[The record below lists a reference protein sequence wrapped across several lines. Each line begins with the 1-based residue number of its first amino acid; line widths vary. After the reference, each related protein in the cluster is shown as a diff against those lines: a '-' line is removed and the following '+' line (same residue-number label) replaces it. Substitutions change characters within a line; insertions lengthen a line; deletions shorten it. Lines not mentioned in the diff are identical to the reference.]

1 MAGNGSFGSSKWTKK
16 RRNKRLATED
26 VDNILKEAE
35 AKKIRPTDNL
45 VKNMPSLLLLEVN
58 YSKDI
63 AQVQT
68 KFVFF
73 FNLGNETL

>member
-1 MAGNGSFGSSKWTKK
+1 MAGNCSFGSSKWTKK

-26 VDNILKEAE
+26 VDNILRGRGEI
-35 AKKIRPTDNL
+35 IRPTDNL
-45 VKNMPSLLLLEVN
+45 VKNIPSLLLLEVN
-58 YSKDI
+58 PRDYSEDI

-73 FNLGNETL
+73 